1 MRDLEELA
9 AHIAQDSERTA
20 DLVESRIHEAA
31 RLLREVP
38 AMGRPGR
45 VRGTRGLIVQRT
57 SYILVYRIK
66 SGRIR
71 ILRVFRGAR
80 RWPSRFE

>member
-9 AHIAQDSERTA
+9 ACIAQDSEQTA
-20 DLVESRIHEAA
+20 GRVETRIHEAV
-31 RLLREVP
+31 RLLRELP
-38 AMGRPGR
+38 GMGRPGR
-45 VRGTRGLIVQRT
+45 VIGTRELIVQRT
-57 SYILVYRIK
+57 SYILVYRIQ
-66 SGRIR
+66 SAIIR

>member
-9 AHIAQDSERTA
+9 AYIAQDSEQTA
-20 DLVESRIHEAA
+20 ELVETRIHEAA

-45 VRGTRGLIVQRT
+45 VKGTRELIVQRT

-66 SGRIR
+66 SGTIR

-80 RWPSRFE
+80 RWPSRFD